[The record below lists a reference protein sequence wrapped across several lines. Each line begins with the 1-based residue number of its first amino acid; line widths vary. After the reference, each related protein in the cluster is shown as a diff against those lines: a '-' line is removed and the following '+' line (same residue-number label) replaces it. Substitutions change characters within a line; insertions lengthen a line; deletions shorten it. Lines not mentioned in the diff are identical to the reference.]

1 MKNYFIH
8 IKKPASELEDYQF
21 ILLDKIEK
29 KLKPESIDNIYI
41 HDLLDYLNPNIVRE
55 VLKLIK
61 SKLKKHGKLYFQGI
75 DVKSL
80 SSSLLYGQINLPTF
94 RSMIYGIDFDK
105 QSIYSISEIK
115 NIIYDLGLRIDR
127 TQFING
133 SQYYIECNKY
143 E

>member
-8 IKKPASELEDYQF
+8 IKKPTVELEDYQF
-21 ILLDKIEK
+21 IFLDKIEK
-29 KLKPESIDNIYI
+29 KLKISSIDNIYI
-41 HDLLDYLNPNIVRE
+41 HDLLDYLNPNIVIE
-55 VLKLIK
+55 ILKLIK
-61 SKLKKHGKLYFQGI
+61 SKLKKHGKLYIQGI

-80 SSSLLYGQINLPTF
+80 SSSLLYGQINLSTF

-105 QSIYSISEIK
+105 QSIYSIGEIK
-115 NIIYDLGLRIDR
+115 NIIHDLDLRIDR
-127 TQFING
+127 IQFING